1 MSASPPAAIEH
12 VIAETWLEPAGK
24 VCIRTVRPDD
34 EPRMRRGIEALSQQS
49 RYLRFFTAAPVTPAR
64 VIERLVAVDGHRH
77 LAWGAI
83 LSDHPDRPAIGAV
96 HAIRDSDHNRRA
108 DFAVG
113 ILDDYHGQGLA
124 RMLTA
129 VLLIHCTVEGIT
141 TMDAQVLAENQPA
154 IGLLRSLGAKRCGT
168 AEGVS
173 DYALDIAEALAVLRA
188 EPDPPGL
195 GAVFAAFRGFL

>member
-1 MSASPPAAIEH
+1 MNASPPDAIEH
-12 VIAETWLEPAGK
+12 VLVNTRLEPAGR
-24 VCIRTVRPDD
+24 VCIRAVRPDD
-34 EPRMRRGIEALSQQS
+34 EPRMRSGIEALSQKS
-49 RYLRFFTAAPVTPAR
+49 RYLRFFTAAPVAPDR

-83 LSDHPDRPAIGAV
+83 LIDHPDCPAIGAV

-113 ILDDYHGQGLA
+113 ILDEFHGQGLA

-129 VLLIHCTVEGIT
+129 VLLIHCRTEGIS

-173 DYALDIAEALAVLRA
+173 EYALDIAQALAMLRA
-188 EPDPPGL
+188 ETDPPGL
-195 GAVFAAFRGFL
+195 GAVFAGFRDFL